1 MYSCRG
7 KAALYSRLPIRLF
20 FRTITSTT
28 VPPSKSCVHS
38 ISDWFNTDNLVLC
51 CVFASRVAATTNS
64 SFLSS
69 GIFLCLVYIYIYIY
83 QLIIS
88 LWLADLSVVCWWI
101 VDSFDS
107 IRLGL
112 LLLLLLRFLPFSR
125 CVVVH
130 ASNGAAR
137 SRRGDPDQSWV
148 WDGLSWLLGPRGVG
162 RERRWRP
169 LATLRLHGR
178 HDRRPVRPYV
188 GVSHRRVYVAFSS
201 GETPPVVVDV
211 PRLSAR
217 RKKGGA
223 RVPVGCFGI
232 LFSDL
237 CVVRFVEPPTDG
249 VATTSSEGLRSVGTR
264 RIQNNNS
271 YLFLFSNCR
280 HVLCA
285 LESYRSLVSGS
296 SDRLVLVVRRD
307 PAERLRTKNRKYQKK
322 KKKKHSHQS
331 HSSSFSFVPF
341 RHEMTE
347 WRNSWHSRPACTN

>member
-1 MYSCRG
+1 MPC
-7 KAALYSRLPIRLF
+7 I
-20 FRTITSTT
+20 
-28 VPPSKSCVHS
+28 
-38 ISDWFNTDNLVLC
+38 
-51 CVFASRVAATTNS
+51 
-64 SFLSS
+64 
-69 GIFLCLVYIYIYIY
+69 YIYIYIY

>member
-1 MYSCRG
+1 M
-7 KAALYSRLPIRLF
+7 
-20 FRTITSTT
+20 
-28 VPPSKSCVHS
+28 
-38 ISDWFNTDNLVLC
+38 
-51 CVFASRVAATTNS
+51 
-64 SFLSS
+64 
-69 GIFLCLVYIYIYIY
+69 
-83 QLIIS
+83 
-88 LWLADLSVVCWWI
+88 CWWI

-107 IRLGL
+107 IRFGLL
-112 LLLLLLRFLPFSR
+112 LLLLLLRFPSFLSLCCGSCVER
-125 CVVVH
+125 CCQISKGGSIPVLGMGRPVMT
-130 ASNGAAR
+130 
-137 SRRGDPDQSWV
+137 
-148 WDGLSWLLGPRGVG
+148 LGPRGVG
-162 RERRWRP
+162 RERRRRP

-201 GETPPVVVDV
+201 GETPPVVDDV